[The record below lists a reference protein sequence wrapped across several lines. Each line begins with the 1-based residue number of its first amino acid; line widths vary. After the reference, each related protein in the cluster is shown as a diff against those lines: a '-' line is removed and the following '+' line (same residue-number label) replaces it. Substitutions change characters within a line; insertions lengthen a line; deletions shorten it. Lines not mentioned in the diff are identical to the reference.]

1 MEGGLCRLIDAVVQG
16 APLAPGSQSF
26 QGGMMTDF
34 SEISSRYAKDSLVQK
49 SAADQ
54 LFDLLLITEGEDVLD
69 VGCGAGNLT
78 GKIAGKTGGRVVGL
92 DASAGMINEAR
103 RNSTHAGLSFE
114 IGSVDQMRYAA
125 CFDVIFCNSAFQWFK
140 DPQPALQACLHA
152 LRPDGR
158 MGIQAPA
165 RQRYCPNFIEAVDK
179 VRHDPRLSERFA
191 SFQPPWFFLETPEQY
206 RLLFEQAGFA
216 VLHARIDRVVS
227 SHTPAEVFR
236 IFDSGAAAGYLNREF
251 YRLPIDE
258 EYAGGFREVV
268 QKAFTEQAKAD
279 GRVNLVFHRIFL
291 LARKP

>member
-1 MEGGLCRLIDAVVQG
+1 
-16 APLAPGSQSF
+16 
-26 QGGMMTDF
+26 MTNF

-54 LFDLLLITEGEDVLD
+54 LFDLLRITEGEDVLD
-69 VGCGAGNLT
+69 IGCGAGNLT
-78 GKIAGKTGGRVVGL
+78 RKIAEKTGGGRVVGL

-114 IGSVDQMRYAA
+114 IGSVDQMRYPA
-125 CFDVIFCNSAFQWFK
+125 CFDVIFCNSAFQWFR
-140 DPQPALQACLHA
+140 DPRPALQACRQA
-152 LRPDGR
+152 LRPGGR

-165 RQRYCPNFIEAVDK
+165 RQCYCPNFIAAVDK

-206 RLLFEQAGFA
+206 RLLFEQVGFA

-227 SHTPAEVFR
+227 SHTTAEVFR
-236 IFDSGAAAGYLNREF
+236 IFDSGAAAGYLNQEF

-258 EYAGGFREVV
+258 EYAGAFREVV
-268 QKAFTEQAKAD
+268 HKSFAEQAKAD
-279 GRVNLVFHRIFL
+279 GRVELVFHRIFL